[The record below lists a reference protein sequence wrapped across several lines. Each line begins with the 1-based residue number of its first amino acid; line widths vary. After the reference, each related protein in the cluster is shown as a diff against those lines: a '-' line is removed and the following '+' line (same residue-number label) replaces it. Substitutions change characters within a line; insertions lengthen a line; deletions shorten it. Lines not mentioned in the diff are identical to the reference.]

1 LSQAANTIL
10 INRVNSQSKAGA
22 LVNVPYHRLIDAL
35 VFMILLAALALCSSV
50 YLRGRAELNA
60 AMAKREA
67 TSRRVESLTIEIERL
82 QRDIDRMKH
91 DPRMIETIARQ
102 KLGLVG
108 QGDVVIKISPDQT
121 D

>member
-1 LSQAANTIL
+1 MSQAANTIL

-35 VFMILLAALALCSSV
+35 VLMILLAAVAICSSV

-60 AMAKREA
+60 AITKHEA
-67 TSRRVESLTIEIERL
+67 TSRKVEGLSIEIERL
-82 QRDIDRMKH
+82 RRDIDRLKH

-102 KLGLVG
+102 KLGLIG
-108 QGDVVIKISPDQT
+108 QGDVVIKIKPDQS